1 MSQLNVVESFVVY
14 DQSPAMFPGLTITK
28 SGALLVSFST
38 VPDGLPGGEVHLI
51 RSEDQGRTWS
61 KPTLVANSQRP
72 GGAAI
77 NAVGLTCTRN
87 GTLLLAFN
95 DVVTTNNFRDRN
107 GRLYILHSTDEGATW
122 QSSEQVTPEILEA
135 GTYGNFIELDDG
147 TLIGT
152 VWGRWK
158 TEERWRS
165 TALFSRDGGVTWGE
179 PTTIAY
185 DPNARLHSEYANSE
199 QSGFGKDGQVDPEM
213 FSKPTFRPHSPID
226 GFNETSL
233 IKLPDGRL
241 LAALRQ
247 QGVDGDQTLYF
258 FRSISTDGGRTWSA
272 HERSNLRGMSPSLH
286 YGPDGQLLLAYRH
299 YAPDGDPD
307 AQPGLSIAT
316 SDDEGLTWQPIVTLR
331 DPKGTVYTGEYQ
343 VGYPALANLPDGSI
357 LVVFYSYDEALP
369 WRRYLAANILR

>member
-14 DQSPAMFPGLTITK
+14 DQSPAMFPGLTITN

-233 IKLPDGRL
+233 IKLPDGRIRAHQSARHVAVPPL
-241 LAALRQ
+241 RAKRSIAAGVSALRAGWSTRFAAGPQHCHQRRRGPNVAADRDAARPQGHRLHRRISGRLPGTGQSARWQHPGRLLQLRRGSALAALLGSQ
-247 QGVDGDQTLYF
+247 YPPL
-258 FRSISTDGGRTWSA
+258 IRTV
-272 HERSNLRGMSPSLH
+272 
-286 YGPDGQLLLAYRH
+286 GPFGQ
-299 YAPDGDPD
+299 
-307 AQPGLSIAT
+307 
-316 SDDEGLTWQPIVTLR
+316 
-331 DPKGTVYTGEYQ
+331 
-343 VGYPALANLPDGSI
+343 
-357 LVVFYSYDEALP
+357 
-369 WRRYLAANILR
+369 